1 MYKVIS
7 EIPAKFFD
15 IEVTQVDQVFDG
27 PTLIDLKGA
36 KDETLFIST
45 LLHGNETTGFYA
57 LQNI

>member
-36 KDETLFIST
+36 KR
-45 LLHGNETTGFYA
+45 
-57 LQNI
+57 